1 MSMLQK
7 KGKCAFKFS
16 ELITRKG
23 RVQVF
28 LTFSEEKGE
37 RRSFISSELAPEV

>member
-1 MSMLQK
+1 MSILQK

-28 LTFSEEKGE
+28 LTFSGEKGE
-37 RRSFISSELAPEV
+37 RRSFISLKLAPQV

>member
-1 MSMLQK
+1 MSILQK
-7 KGKCAFKFS
+7 KDKCAFKFS

-28 LTFSEEKGE
+28 LTFSGEKGE
-37 RRSFISSELAPEV
+37 RRSFISLKLAPQV